1 MERARMVADR
11 AALYLELHR
20 RRRRAVLMARRALAI
35 AAPVATPIA
44 TPIAAASKPSQRS
57 RQDCSNGSFH
67 CAVSSS
73 RAAEAAIGSTDM
85 SAA

>member
-1 MERARMVADR
+1 MIGDR
-11 AALYLELHR
+11 AALYLDLAGAAAGG
-20 RRRRAVLMARRALAI
+20 AVLMARQALG
-35 AAPVATPIA
+35 V
-44 TPIAAASKPSQRS
+44 RGR

-73 RAAEAAIGSTDM
+73 RAAEAAIGSTDA